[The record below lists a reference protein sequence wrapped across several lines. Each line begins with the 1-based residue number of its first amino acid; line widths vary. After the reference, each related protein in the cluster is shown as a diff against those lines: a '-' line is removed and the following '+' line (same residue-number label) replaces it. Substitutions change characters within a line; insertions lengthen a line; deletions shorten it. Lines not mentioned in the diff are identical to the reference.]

1 MKNKKLAFIDTET
14 TGFDPEQQE
23 MIEIGC
29 VIVEQKDGKLGSVVD
44 EFELKIK
51 PEKLENANPEALSVN
66 GYNEAEWLF
75 AMSLEQAM
83 QTFAEKTKDCI
94 FVAHNVAFDWSFIQK
109 AFSTTGV
116 ENKLFYA
123 KIDTISFA
131 YGKLHHQTDVARYSL
146 GALCERY
153 GITNERAHTALAD
166 ARATYEVYKK
176 LLEE

>member
-14 TGFDPEQQE
+14 TGFDPEHQE
-23 MIEIGC
+23 IIEVGC
-29 VIVEQKDGKLGSVVD
+29 VIVEQNNGQLGNIVD

-51 PEKLENANPEALSVN
+51 PEKLENASAEALSVN

-94 FVAHNVAFDWSFIQK
+94 FVAHNAAFDWAFIQK
-109 AFSTTGV
+109 AFSLTGV

-131 YGKLHHQTDVARYSL
+131 YAKLHNKTDVARYNL

-166 ARATYEVYKK
+166 ARATYELYGK